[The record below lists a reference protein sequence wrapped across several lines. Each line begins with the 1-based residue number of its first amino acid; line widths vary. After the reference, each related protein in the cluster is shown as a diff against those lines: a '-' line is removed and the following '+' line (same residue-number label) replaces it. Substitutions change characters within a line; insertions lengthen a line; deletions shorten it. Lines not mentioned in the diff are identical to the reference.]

1 MQQPFRAT
9 SSLSRRDAKVE
20 LDTLAQTLRSL
31 GLTQEPNR
39 MCVGLRK
46 YGQGWAVYVGY
57 QDSDN
62 IEPVET
68 RIGRV
73 LKNMDTGGSLNGR
86 HGNFRFA

>member
-9 SSLSRRDAKVE
+9 RSLSRSDAKDQ
-20 LDTLAQTLRSL
+20 LDVLAQTLKSM

-68 RIGRV
+68 RIVRV
-73 LKNMDTGGSLNGR
+73 MKNMDTGGLNGR